1 MLPAMRPPVCIT
13 TLVLVLG
20 TGCALGGPRPFP
32 PPDPDLVARNEAAGD
47 PHAGRFPLEQ
57 ALDGLPGEGKLV
69 AVLVTTE
76 GEVTCQLDPGHAPL
90 TVANF
95 VGLARGLRSW
105 QNADGEWVTAPYYEG
120 IPFHRA
126 EERQFVQGG
135 ARDGQDEV
143 GYWIQDEVSPGDDFE
158 RGGVLAMANSGPNTG
173 SAQFFITTGDV
184 SHLEGLH
191 TIFGECDDDAVVRN
205 LEKQVLAGKKPVL
218 ETVRVERR

>member
-1 MLPAMRPPVCIT
+1 M
-13 TLVLVLG
+13 
-20 TGCALGGPRPFP
+20 GCAVGGPRPFP
-32 PPDPDLVARNEAAGD
+32 PADPDLVARNQASGD
-47 PHAGRFPLEQ
+47 PHGGRFPLEQ
-57 ALDGLPGEGKLV
+57 ALEGLPAEGSLV
-69 AVLVTTE
+69 AVLVTSAGDVHCE
-76 GEVTCQLDPGHAPL
+76 LDPGHAPL

-95 VGLARGLRSW
+95 VGLARGLRAW
-105 QNADGEWVTAPYYEG
+105 QNAAGEWVTEPYYEG

-135 ARDGQDEV
+135 RRDGQEEV
-143 GYWIQDEVSPGDDFE
+143 GFWIQDEVSPGDDFE

-205 LEKQVLAGKKPVL
+205 LEKQVLAGEKPVL
-218 ETVRVERR
+218 QTVRVERI